1 MIIMKIQKWIST
13 IPAGLIGAAAIVC
26 AIEVAVAARRI
37 EFTHVYTM
45 DWGDTRA
52 ALNERTSGAS
62 ILLLGD
68 SRIKFGI
75 APRVV
80 AAKTG
85 ESTYNAAVCG
95 GQPPACYFALRR
107 ALDHGARPRAIV
119 VGMAPHLMM
128 SGVHFNARQ
137 WPELL
142 ATGELIELA
151 FSTRNATLC
160 ADWTMR
166 LAIPSYHRRGEI
178 RDAIVRG
185 FAGRDGDQTR
195 KKQAYRRNWERNLGA
210 QINPAD
216 NFSIARAE
224 PREWKAFVKNNWRC
238 NATNQEYLIK
248 LFDLAYDRKIAVYW
262 LLHPAPADLRV
273 RSEAIGMD
281 AEFEKMTRSL
291 LLRYP
296 NVKVIDG
303 LHAYYPDRVFMD
315 PLHLAAPG
323 AVALSAD
330 LGEILARDRDRPCS
344 NQRIILPAYH
354 DVQIDRALV
363 EIVEPKPGS
372 GKSAG
377 IEPKIEEFVERTRD
391 ESVAR
396 TRDDSSSHSTR
407 KTAAHRRDD

>member
-1 MIIMKIQKWIST
+1 MIIYKIKNWIST
-13 IPAGLIGAAAIVC
+13 IPAGLIGAAAIIL
-26 AIEVAVAARRI
+26 AIEAALSARRI

-45 DWGDTRA
+45 DWFETQA
-52 ALNERTSGAS
+52 ALNERTSDAS

-80 AAKTG
+80 AARTG

-107 ALDHGARPRAIV
+107 ALDHGALPRAIV

-151 FSTRNATLC
+151 LSTRNATLC
-160 ADWTMR
+160 ADWTVR
-166 LAIPSYHRRGEI
+166 RAIPSYHRRSEI
-178 RDAIVRG
+178 RDAIVRAFMG
-185 FAGRDGDQTR
+185 QDGDQTW
-195 KKQAYRRNWERNLGA
+195 KKRAYRRNWRRNLGA
-210 QINPAD
+210 QINPPD
-216 NFSIARAE
+216 NFSIDRAE
-224 PREWKAFVKNNWRC
+224 PREWRAFIKKNWRC
-238 NATNQEYLIK
+238 NATNHEYLIK
-248 LFDLAYDRKIAVYW
+248 LLDLANERKITVYW
-262 LLHPAPADLRV
+262 LLHPAPAALRAQ
-273 RSEAIGMD
+273 SEAIGMD

-291 LLRYP
+291 LIRYP

-303 LHAYYPDRVFMD
+303 LNARYPDRVFMD

-344 NQRIILPAYH
+344 TQRINLAAYH
-354 DVQIDRALV
+354 DVPIDQSLV
-363 EIVEPKPGS
+363 EVVETKRGS
-372 GKSAG
+372 GSSAG
-377 IEPKIEEFVERTRD
+377 IEPKLEEFVERTRD
-391 ESVAR
+391 ESVSR
-396 TRDDSSSHSTR
+396 TLYDSSSQTTKDFGAR
-407 KTAAHRRDD
+407 GREK